1 MTQSFQHFHVL
12 IYFGDVVEH
21 ENDEFQEHKASDLK
35 TKEKI
40 WLFNFNTSNKG
51 QQKSKIRLQKYMR
64 WLRFKR
70 KYLKY
75 KKSNYI

>member
-12 IYFGDVVEH
+12 IYFGDVVEQ

-35 TKEKI
+35 TKEKRI

-51 QQKSKIRLQKYMR
+51 QQKS
-64 WLRFKR
+64 
-70 KYLKY
+70 LKLD
-75 KKSNYI
+75 SNNTWDDYGLKENT

>member
-35 TKEKI
+35 TKEKRI
-40 WLFNFNTSNKG
+40 WLFNTTLLIKDNKNLKLDSNNTWDDYG
-51 QQKSKIRLQKYMR
+51 
-64 WLRFKR
+64 
-70 KYLKY
+70 LKE
-75 KKSNYI
+75 NT